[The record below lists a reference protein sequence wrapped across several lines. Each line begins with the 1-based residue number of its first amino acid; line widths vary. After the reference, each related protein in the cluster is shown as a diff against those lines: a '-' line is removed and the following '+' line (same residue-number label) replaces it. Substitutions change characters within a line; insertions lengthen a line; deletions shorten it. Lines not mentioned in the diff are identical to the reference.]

1 MKLLRQFLIILAISF
16 VGEALKYLLPLPV
29 PASIYGMV
37 ILFVGLLTG
46 LIKLSWVKDA
56 GKFLIAVMPVMF
68 IPAGVGL
75 MSSWG
80 VLKPMLVPVLVVTV
94 VAIITVMAVTG
105 QASQII
111 MTRRENYAKQKEM
124 RLILMN
130 DFFRESLFA
139 GVTLSLLSYFI
150 GSVLKKKFKLGIFNP
165 LLISIIITIIVL
177 AVSGVD
183 YDVYNQG
190 ARYLSWFLTPA
201 TVCLAIPLYEQWSLL
216 KKNYKAVVVGIASGV
231 LTSLTTVLVLSKL
244 MNLSHAEYVTLL
256 PKSITT
262 AIGMGVSE
270 ELGGYVTITVAVIV
284 VTGVLGNIFGELICK
299 IFRIKEPIAKGLAL
313 GSAAHAIGTAK
324 AMEMGEI
331 EGAMSSLSIAVA
343 GILTVALSSLFAG
356 FM

>member
-105 QASQII
+105 
-111 MTRRENYAKQKEM
+111 RENYAKHKEM

-165 LLISIIITIIVL
+165 LFISIIITIIVL

-231 LTSLTTVLVLSKL
+231 LTSLTTVLVLSKI

-343 GILTVALSSLFAG
+343 GILTVVLSSVFAG